1 VQAAVEDEGSEEEGS
16 VVRPSRLLMMMAF
29 LTAAGACA
37 GGEPA
42 PSARARDAAAT
53 PAASAPATTVAV
65 TSTRI
70 TIAYA
75 TASAANSPLQLAQDQ
90 GIFRAN
96 GLAVDMVHAV
106 GNAGPAAVLSGQA
119 QVLSSGCAEAMGPVA
134 GGADLVLPIVTINRM
149 QYVLAG
155 GPGIS
160 SPDSLRGKQLAVSR
174 LGSSS
179 HLATKF
185 IVKYLGLDPEQD
197 VTYVQVGNT
206 PERVGA
212 LVAGNVDGAILS
224 SDEGALIGNEPGMH
238 VVVDM
243 TREEIPYCGNALT
256 TTRQYAREQPA
267 VMRALTRSLVEAIA
281 RYKLNRP
288 EGVEAVAH
296 FLGESDVSRAELLW
310 GAWVPLF
317 PAKPYPEP
325 RALQF
330 VLDEMAQSDERAR
343 ALVAEQIA
351 DPSWVRELDESGYID
366 SFYRAAGA
374 R

>member
-1 VQAAVEDEGSEEEGS
+1 MQAAVAEEGS
-16 VVRPSRLLMMMAF
+16 IVRPNRLLTIIAF
-29 LTAAGACA
+29 LAAASACA

-42 PSARARDAAAT
+42 PSARARDAAAA
-53 PAASAPATTVAV
+53 PAASAPPTTVALMP
-65 TSTRI
+65 THI
-70 TIAYA
+70 TIAYS

-96 GLAVDMVHAV
+96 GLEVDMVHAV
-106 GNAGPAAVLSGQA
+106 GNAGPAAMLSRPG
-119 QVLSSGCAEAMGPVA
+119 A
-134 GGADLVLPIVTINRM
+134 GAVER
-149 QYVLAG
+149 
-155 GPGIS
+155 
-160 SPDSLRGKQLAVSR
+160 LRGGDGPRGRRRRPGAPDRDDQPHAVRPRGWPRHQQSGEPAR
-174 LGSSS
+174 QAAGRQRIGSSS

-185 IVKYLGLDPEQD
+185 IVKYLGLNPEQD

-224 SDEGALIGNEPGMH
+224 SDEGSLIANEPGMH

-243 TREEIPYCGNALT
+243 TTVEIPYCGNALS
-256 TTRQYAREQPA
+256 TTRQYAGEQPA

-288 EGVEAVAH
+288 EGVQAVAH
-296 FLGESDVSRAELLW
+296 FLGESDAAKAELLW

-351 DPSWVRELDESGYID
+351 DPSWVRALDESGYID